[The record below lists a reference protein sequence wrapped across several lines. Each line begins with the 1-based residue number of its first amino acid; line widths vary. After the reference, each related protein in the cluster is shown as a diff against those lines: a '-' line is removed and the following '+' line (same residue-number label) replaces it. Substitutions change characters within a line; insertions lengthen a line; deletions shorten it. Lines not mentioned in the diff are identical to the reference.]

1 MGPMELPFIRAFL
14 QDQVPH
20 RPITQAC
27 PRQLNRRRE
36 HRHRPRSVAMKTNLR
51 GTIVRLAVF
60 LTVCALGAF
69 AVLMVFGQLR
79 FGPEKSYRA
88 EFSDAS
94 GLKGGDFVRIA
105 GVEVGKVKRLSI
117 LDNGIVVVDFATDD
131 TVVLT
136 ESTKA
141 LIRYD
146 NLYGGRYLELQEGAG
161 AVKKLAVGQTIPL
174 QRTVP
179 ALDLDALIGG
189 FRPLFRALNPDQ
201 VNALTG
207 QLIQAFQGEGETIG
221 AFLAQT
227 ASVTSTLADRDQLI
241 GQVVTNLNAVLGSLG
256 QQSDHFDKAVDSLSV
271 LVKGLAEHKSEI
283 ASALAYTN
291 TAAASLADLL
301 AKARQPLKSAVVQS
315 DRATSIMVADHDYLD
330 NLLNTLP
337 DAYQALSR
345 QAIYGD
351 FFSFY
356 ICDVVIKLN
365 GKGGQP
371 VYTKLVG
378 QPTGRCAPK

>member
-1 MGPMELPFIRAFL
+1 
-14 QDQVPH
+14 
-20 RPITQAC
+20 
-27 PRQLNRRRE
+27 
-36 HRHRPRSVAMKTNLR
+36 MKTNLR
-51 GTIVRLAVF
+51 GTIGRLAAF
-60 LTVCALGAF
+60 LVVCALSAF
-69 AVLMVFGQLR
+69 AMLMVFGQLR
-79 FGPEKSYRA
+79 FAPEKSYKA

-94 GLKGGDFVRIA
+94 GLKAGDFVRIA
-105 GVEVGKVKRLSI
+105 GVEVGKVKRMSI
-117 LDNGIVVVDFATDD
+117 LDNGIVVAEFSTDD

-136 ESTKA
+136 EGTKA

-146 NLYGGRYLELQEGAG
+146 NLYGGRYLELQEGTG
-161 AVKKLAVGQTIPL
+161 GVKKLAVGQTIPP

-221 AFLAQT
+221 AFLSQT
-227 ASVTSTLADRDQLI
+227 ATVTSTLADRDQLI
-241 GQVVTNLNAVLGSLG
+241 GQVIVNLNTVLGSLG
-256 QQSDHFDKAVDSLSV
+256 QQSDHFDKAVDSLSG

-283 ASALAYTN
+283 ASAVAYTN

-301 AKARQPLKSAVVQS
+301 VQARRPLKNAVAQS

-330 NLLNTLP
+330 NLLNKLP
-337 DAYQALSR
+337 DAYQSLSR

-356 ICDVVIKLN
+356 ICDVVLKLN

-371 VYTKLVG
+371 VYTKLVS
-378 QPTGRCAPK
+378 QVTGRCAPK